1 MVAYQPAK
9 TATPLDGT
17 TDLYFAQPQREQGRS
32 AALETMWPR
41 VALADIVDLRLSSVD
56 KKTRPEEEKVRLC
69 NYIDVYN
76 HNAIRAD
83 MDFMKATASER
94 EIQKCRLEVNDVV
107 ITKDSEKHDDIGVPA
122 LVWEDI
128 ANLVCGYHLAILRPL
143 RTVLDGGFLFY
154 ALGAHEVKRQFQSYA
169 NGITRFGL
177 RRGDIGLVK
186 IRLPPIAEQRK
197 IAAILSSVDDTIDKT
212 QAVIDQ
218 VQVVKRGLIQELLTR
233 GMPGRHMRFKQTEIG
248 EIPEGW
254 AIVRIID
261 VADVDYGISAAV
273 SANTD
278 PYIGWPIL
286 TGANL
291 TLDGRID
298 LSKLVYH
305 KPPSKERFYL
315 RKNDLLLNWRSGSPK
330 HVGKTVLFDLDGNYT
345 YASFVL
351 RIRSRGKLVPGFGHV
366 LLNFMRDA
374 EFFSKDLSQQVNFK
388 MNAAV
393 FREVLIRLPSVDEQA
408 EIALTV
414 ARIDSRLAGEAEL
427 LAGLQNVKS
436 ALMSVL
442 LTGELRVTPDTE
454 AA

>member
-1 MVAYQPAK
+1 M
-9 TATPLDGT
+9 
-17 TDLYFAQPQREQGRS
+17 
-32 AALETMWPR
+32 
-41 VALADIVDLRLSSVD
+41 
-56 KKTRPEEEKVRLC
+56 
-69 NYIDVYN
+69 
-76 HNAIRAD
+76 
-83 MDFMKATASER
+83 
-94 EIQKCRLEVNDVV
+94 
-107 ITKDSEKHDDIGVPA
+107 
-122 LVWEDI
+122 
-128 ANLVCGYHLAILRPL
+128 
-143 RTVLDGGFLFY
+143 
-154 ALGAHEVKRQFQSYA
+154 YA

-177 RRGDIGLVK
+177 RAGDIER
-186 IRLPPIAEQRK
+186 IAIPHPTLPEQRK
-197 IAAILSSVDDTIDKT
+197 IAAILSSVDDAIEKT

-218 VQVVKRGLIQELLTR
+218 VQVVKRGLMQQLLTR
-233 GMPGRHMRFKQTEIG
+233 GLPGRHTRFKQTKIG

-254 AIVRIID
+254 AIVRIVD

-278 PYIGWPIL
+278 PDIGWPIL

-291 TLDGRID
+291 TLEGQIN

-330 HVGKTVLFDLDGNYT
+330 HVGKTALFDLDGNYT

-427 LAGLQNVKS
+427 LAGLQSVRS